1 MKSNFKKFAVAIAA
15 IMTIGSVALVSC
27 DKVDDNITKPFH
39 QADKKYVE
47 HVDYGALHN
56 EMLLNVENQYDTTML
71 FSTVGDVLDYVD
83 SINKCY
89 LQKSNIPEA
98 LNIDVMK
105 AIHNN
110 RGSMSYADFYDSIFD
125 GQYSV
130 FNSNKI
136 LMDYGVVNQ
145 TEYEHINDIAQLMF
159 NTCTG
164 KISHENSL
172 QELHS
177 ILQKANKTEHTQVGE
192 VLFSIMEHS
201 YDYWEN
207 EGNEPTMPY
216 DYALPPQVY
225 ADAAG
230 AVVGGA
236 LAAGAEYAMHGT
248 VSTGNVVAGAVTNA
262 IDASTG
268 MTTAVAN
275 GVVKAAKVAG
285 KFIKKLF

>member
-1 MKSNFKKFAVAIAA
+1 MKRNFKIFAVAIAA
-15 IMTIGSVALVSC
+15 IMTIGSVTLVSC
-27 DKVDDNITKPFH
+27 DKADDNITEPFH
-39 QADKKYVE
+39 QANRKYVE
-47 HVDYGALHN
+47 HIDYGALHN
-56 EMLLNVENQYDTTML
+56 KMLLNVENQYDTTIL
-71 FSTVGDVLDYVD
+71 FPTVNDVLDYVD

-89 LQKSNIPEA
+89 LQKSDIPEA
-98 LNIDVMK
+98 LKDDVIK

-110 RGSMSYADFYDSIFD
+110 RESMSYADFYDSVFD

-130 FNSNKI
+130 FNSNKV
-136 LMDYGVVNQ
+136 LLDYGVVNQ
-145 TEYEHINDIAQLMF
+145 TEYEHINNIAQLMF

-164 KISHENSL
+164 TISHENSL
-172 QELHS
+172 QKLHS
-177 ILQKANKTEHTQVGE
+177 ILQEANKTEHTQVGE

-201 YDYWEN
+201 YDYWEKG
-207 EGNEPTMPY
+207 GNEPTMPY

-230 AVVGGA
+230 AIVGGA

-268 MTTAVAN
+268 MTTAVAK
-275 GVVKAAKVAG
+275 GVARAAKVAG